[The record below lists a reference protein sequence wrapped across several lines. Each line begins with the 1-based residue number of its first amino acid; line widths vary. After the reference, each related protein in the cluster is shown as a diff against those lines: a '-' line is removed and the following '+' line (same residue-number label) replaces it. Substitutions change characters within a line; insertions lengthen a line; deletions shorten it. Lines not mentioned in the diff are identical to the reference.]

1 MHFLLAVLGECSNE
15 LKPHTEMHGSR
26 CKDQQRTTMVD
37 AFGFLFCFFFNSEVE
52 INYLFT

>member
-37 AFGFLFCFFFNSEVE
+37 AFGFLVFFFNSEVE